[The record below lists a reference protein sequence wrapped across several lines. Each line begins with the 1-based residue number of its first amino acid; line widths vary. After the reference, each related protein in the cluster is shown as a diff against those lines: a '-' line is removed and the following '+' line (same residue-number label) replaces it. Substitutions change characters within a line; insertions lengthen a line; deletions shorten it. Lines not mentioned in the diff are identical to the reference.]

1 MEKGNLQKEGL
12 SNRNTK
18 NYGEV
23 TEREAW
29 ERNCK
34 TVATEMFFFSS
45 HLSTHCLYHVAMKTV
60 PLSFLPQYWR
70 CEKLSIDLLNIDL
83 NVNWIFQ
90 HCLKN

>member
-1 MEKGNLQKEGL
+1 MEKGKLQKEGL

-34 TVATEMFFFSS
+34 TVF
-45 HLSTHCLYHVAMKTV
+45 
-60 PLSFLPQYWR
+60 
-70 CEKLSIDLLNIDL
+70 N
-83 NVNWIFQ
+83 
-90 HCLKN
+90 